1 MVLSD
6 TVFLSPVRRVRR
18 LATAGVLTLAVLG
31 TSTLNTASAAG
42 CTGSQAQP
50 TPASR
55 SAVNRTTVC
64 LINAERRRR
73 GLRSVL
79 LNAKL
84 SAAAR
89 LHSRDMVDRQYFS
102 HTEPDGSTLVSR
114 VRAAGYLDGASRWK
128 VGEILAWGSGAYASP
143 RAIVRAWMRSPGHRE
158 QLLTPDYRDIGI
170 GLNARAPVVVPAA
183 GATYTVDFGVTR

>member
-18 LATAGVLTLAVLG
+18 LATASVLTLAVLG
-31 TSTLNTASAAG
+31 TGTLNTASAAG

-73 GLRSVL
+73 GLRSVR

-114 VRAAGYLDGASRWK
+114 VRAAGYLVGASRW
-128 VGEILAWGSGAYASP
+128 
-143 RAIVRAWMRSPGHRE
+143 
-158 QLLTPDYRDIGI
+158 
-170 GLNARAPVVVPAA
+170 
-183 GATYTVDFGVTR
+183 